1 MLAALHRI
9 AGDSRVIACAGNGD
23 LSLRVVVA
31 AGRFAAR
38 LAAARS
44 SSGTRRAAARTLFA
58 HRLPAIR
65 TLVRIRRPRWA
76 QRAGLSQAASAVG
89 NVQRLCLFHLEPA
102 GIHSAGGN
110 TPLNR
115 CRNDIVPV
123 AALLFLGSFAFVH
136 LMALPAFEDEGSQ
149 LRWIWRVIE
158 AGEWLLPLGDG
169 KPLEAWPMV
178 PLVRLGL
185 PPLMAIRAVHVL
197 AGMMAALLTYRLAF
211 ELSDRGSAFVSGA
224 LLAICPFLVYLQR
237 LALSDVFM
245 CAAGIWV
252 LLSVIRFIR
261 SPTGRHAIEFACGL
275 VLAAFCKFPVGFVFV
290 MAMPLALLLMPPQER
305 RSLLRPPA
313 LTKLLAA
320 HAPIALLI
328 VVVIVVAVFRLQHG
342 QSPGFGLQDLI
353 GVGMGHY
360 HDIAAVIG
368 VPRISLVGE
377 LTAQLSWP
385 VAVIGLIGLAAGA
398 LLNDWR
404 QRWLI
409 AVGAAPMLGIG
420 LLAEFWYPRYL
431 LFTLPPLIVSAV
443 CGWRSLSLRI
453 GRFRRP
459 VEFGVLAVCAGFMG
473 HQSAL
478 IIFDPV
484 AASWSALDRFQYFE
498 GWSSGYGYPEAA
510 KFILAAP
517 DTPLMIYSLDGH
529 SAYQLRTYLPAD
541 WASRVAPV
549 FYGQDGKT
557 LPSEEARLENLLNLA
572 PVWIVIPE
580 PLLQGYLDSSF
591 GRMNLARIKLRQLA
605 KFDKPGSR
613 ARLAIY
619 EVTRTR
625 AGASD

>member
-1 MLAALHRI
+1 VNTYRNELLPI
-9 AGDSRVIACAGNGD
+9 AI
-23 LSLRVVVA
+23 
-31 AGRFAAR
+31 
-38 LAAARS
+38 
-44 SSGTRRAAARTLFA
+44 
-58 HRLPAIR
+58 
-65 TLVRIRRPRWA
+65 
-76 QRAGLSQAASAVG
+76 
-89 NVQRLCLFHLEPA
+89 
-102 GIHSAGGN
+102 
-110 TPLNR
+110 
-115 CRNDIVPV
+115 
-123 AALLFLGSFAFVH
+123 LLLLGSIPFVH
-136 LMALPAFEDEGSQ
+136 LMAVPAFEDEGSQ
-149 LRWIWRVIE
+149 LRWIWRLI
-158 AGEWLLPLGDG
+158 AMGEWLQPLVDG

-178 PLVRLGL
+178 LLVRLGL

-197 AGMMAALLTYRLAF
+197 AGMIAALLTYRLAF

-245 CAAGIWV
+245 CTAGIWV
-252 LLSVIRFIR
+252 LLSVIRFMQ

-275 VLAAFCKFPVGFVFV
+275 VLAAFCKFPVGFVFLI
-290 MAMPLALLLMPPQER
+290 AMPLALLLMPAHER
-305 RSLLRPPA
+305 RSLLRQPA

-328 VVVIVVAVFRLQHG
+328 VAVIAVAVIRLRRG
-342 QSPGFGLQDLI
+342 QAPGFGLQDLI
-353 GVGMGHY
+353 GVGMGQY

-368 VPRISLVGE
+368 VPRINLVGE
-377 LTAQLSWP
+377 LTAQLTWP
-385 VAVIGLIGLAAGA
+385 VTVIGLIGLAAGA

-409 AVGAAPMLGIG
+409 VVGAAPMLSIG
-420 LLAEFWYPRYL
+420 LLAEFWFPRYL
-431 LFTLPPLIVSAV
+431 LFTLPPLIVGAV
-443 CGWRSLSLRI
+443 CGWRSLLLRI
-453 GRFRRP
+453 RRFRRP
-459 VEFGVLAVCAGFMG
+459 VEFGLLAVCAGFMG

-484 AASWSALDRFQYFE
+484 AAKWSALDRFQYFE

-517 DTPLMIYSLDGH
+517 DAPLMIYSLDGH

-557 LPSEEARLENLLNLA
+557 LPSEEARLENLLSRA
-572 PVWIVIPE
+572 PVWIIVSE
-580 PLLQGYLDSSF
+580 PLLRGYLDSSF

-619 EVTRTR
+619 EVTRTVPR
-625 AGASD
+625 HSTDIL